1 MKIAI
6 TLPCGLSLVLP
17 LILGACDF
25 STERTDQL
33 AQNEAEAT
41 ISASRTPDI
50 TPVDNASIR
59 AEGVVANG
67 IVIADL
73 DALALGPR
81 IVGPVG
87 PEVQASLA
95 TPLAAFGDIES
106 WVACPARDMVR
117 DDSGKTGATKAPATQ
132 GREIEACEP
141 GNMRPGT
148 VYTYV
153 HAVTPG
159 VDRPND
165 RPFPQPEAVNMPAE
179 ITAFRVAV
187 PLAGFTG
194 KAGYSFG
201 DATKALGTTGK
212 FAVACLG
219 QAIVYTVEAPKGGWR
234 KGQTVRFF
242 WQSTAAPAGPSEGY
256 ELAADG
262 KRARGSGP
270 APEQPKDGKGPELN
284 VPCV

>member
-1 MKIAI
+1 MKAAFA
-6 TLPCGLSLVLP
+6 LPLCFP
-17 LILGACDF
+17 LILAACNF
-25 STERTDQL
+25 SSDRPDQQ

-41 ISASRTPDI
+41 ISASKTPDI

-73 DALALGPR
+73 DALALGPK

-106 WVACPARDMVR
+106 WVACPAHDTIK
-117 DDSGKTGATKAPATQ
+117 DDSGKNDSGKDIAAQAN
-132 GREIEACEP
+132 GRIIKACEP
-141 GNMRPGT
+141 GNMRAGT

-159 VDRPND
+159 IDRPND
-165 RPFPQPEAVNMPAE
+165 RPFAQPEAVNMPRA

-201 DATKALGTTGK
+201 DAAKALGSDGK

-219 QAIVYTVEAPKGGWR
+219 KAIVFTVEAPKGGWR
-234 KGQTVRFF
+234 QGQTVRFF
-242 WQSTAAPAGPSEGY
+242 WQSTAAPAGPAEGY

-262 KRARGSGP
+262 KRARGVGP
-270 APEQPKDGKGPELN
+270 APAQPKDGEGPALN

>member
-1 MKIAI
+1 MRAAFA
-6 TLPCGLSLVLP
+6 LPLCLP
-17 LILGACDF
+17 LILAACNF
-25 STERTDQL
+25 SSERPDQQ

-41 ISASRTPDI
+41 ISASKTPDI

-73 DALALGPR
+73 DALALGPK
-81 IVGPVG
+81 IVGAVG

-106 WVACPARDMVR
+106 WVACPARDTIR
-117 DDSGKTGATKAPATQ
+117 DDSGKATAQQPKGPK
-132 GREIEACEP
+132 IEACEP
-141 GNMRPGT
+141 GNMRAGT

-159 VDRPND
+159 VDKPND
-165 RPFPQPEAVNMPAE
+165 RPFAQPEALNMPAD
-179 ITAFRVAV
+179 IAAFRVTV

-201 DATKALGTTGK
+201 DATKALGSKGK

-219 QAIVYTVEAPKGGWR
+219 KAIVFTVEAPEGGWR

-242 WQSTAAPAGPSEGY
+242 WQSTVAPAGPAEAY
-256 ELAADG
+256 ELVADG

-270 APEQPKDGKGPELN
+270 APAQPKDGEGPALN
-284 VPCV
+284 VPCD

>member
-1 MKIAI
+1 MKAAFA
-6 TLPCGLSLVLP
+6 LP
-17 LILGACDF
+17 LCATLMLGACNF
-25 STERTDQL
+25 SSERPDQQ

-73 DALALGPR
+73 DALALGPK

-95 TPLAAFGDIES
+95 TPLAAFGDIAS
-106 WVACPARDMVR
+106 WVACPVR
-117 DDSGKTGATKAPATQ
+117 DAIADDTGKPSLPQPKGAK
-132 GREIEACEP
+132 IEACEP
-141 GNMRPGT
+141 GNMRDGT

-159 VDRPND
+159 VDKPND
-165 RPFPQPEAVNMPAE
+165 RPFARPEALNMPKQ
-179 ITAFRVAV
+179 ITAFRVTV

-201 DATKALGTTGK
+201 DATKALGKTGK

-219 QAIVYTVEAPKGGWR
+219 KAIVFTVEAPEGGWR

-242 WQSTAAPAGPSEGY
+242 WQSTVAPAGPSEGY

-270 APEQPKDGKGPELN
+270 APAQPEDGEGPALN
-284 VPCV
+284 VPCA